1 MPPPQDEE
9 NEEEEEQQEQEEEK
23 QQKLPARAPRR
34 CPLHLTLTAEI
45 DVGRKMS
52 IVICKL

>member
-9 NEEEEEQQEQEEEK
+9 NEEEEQQEQEEEK
-23 QQKLPARAPRR
+23 QQKPPARALRR